1 MAIPPSP
8 SPAPPSRPSP
18 SRLPQGATR
27 VLSGLL
33 EARTGQILSE
43 SRSWRTETA
52 LKPILR
58 EHGLADVDALA
69 ARLVTT
75 RDARMEEAVINAL
88 LNNES
93 SFFRDLQIFDML
105 YRDILP
111 HLHDRKKDRVLR
123 IWSAGCSTGQ
133 EAYSLAI
140 QLRKDAARW
149 QGWRIEVMASDISTS
164 AIQQA
169 KTGVFSQMD
178 VQRGLAIG
186 DLLRWFEPV
195 GDDWKAKDELRQ
207 MIDFRADNL
216 FEPAAPVGQYDL
228 ILCRNVLLYFTA
240 DRRRR
245 VFDLLAQHASPHTIL
260 LLGAG
265 ETVIGQ
271 SEDFHAHREFRGAY
285 SRHTAV
291 ATGAGGPMRR
301 IG

>member
-1 MAIPPSP
+1 MNMSVP
-8 SPAPPSRPSP
+8 P
-18 SRLPQGATR
+18 SRLPQGAVR

-33 EARTGQILSE
+33 EARTGQVLSE
-43 SRSWRTETA
+43 SRSWRTESA

-58 EHGLADVDALA
+58 EHGLTDIDALA
-69 ARLVTT
+69 ARLVTK
-75 RDARMEEAVINAL
+75 RDPRMEEAVINAL

-111 HLHDRKKDRVLR
+111 HLHEQKKDRVLR

-149 QGWRIEVMASDISTS
+149 QGWRIEIMASDISTS

-169 KTGVFSQMD
+169 RSGVFSQID
-178 VQRGLAIG
+178 IQRGLAIG
-186 DLLRWFEPV
+186 DMLRWFEPV
-195 GDDWKAKDELRQ
+195 GDDWKVSDELRQ

-216 FEPAAPVGQYDL
+216 FEPVAPVGQYDL
-228 ILCRNVLLYFTA
+228 IMCRNVMLYFTTE
-240 DRRRR
+240 RRRR
-245 VFDLLAQHASPHTIL
+245 VFDLLAQHASPQTIL

-271 SEDFHAHREFRGAY
+271 SDEFNAHREFRGAY
-285 SRHTAV
+285 ARRAAV
-291 ATGAGGPMRR
+291 AAGAGGPMRR